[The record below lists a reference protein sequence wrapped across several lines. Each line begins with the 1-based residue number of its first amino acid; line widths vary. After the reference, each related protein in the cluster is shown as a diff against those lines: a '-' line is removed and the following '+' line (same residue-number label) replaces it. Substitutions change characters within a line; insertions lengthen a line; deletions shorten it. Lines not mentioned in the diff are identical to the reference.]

1 MPFLQVASSAAVVAN
16 IPVFELRVATS
27 PAPATTTTTT
37 TTTTMPMTTMPMTTM
52 VHGRR

>member
-27 PAPATTTTTT
+27 LAPATTTTTT
-37 TTTTMPMTTMPMTTM
+37 TMSMTTM